1 MKIANTTLHKE
12 ACFLDATEEIDV
24 LKDRNSVDL
33 FDQNGYH
40 LTKAEQAFSVRNGY
54 EPVERRH
61 EDCMR
66 YDWILWDK
74 KDKAHINHSD
84 IFERKGFSDQ
94 ALEQLHAVAESS
106 NPMLYKLIKMKPKWG
121 IDISIDYVSAKLTL
135 EAATRALG
143 KKGRMVT
150 LGGAGEEFNLDAKHL
165 LANEIDV
172 LGSRYVTPLEIIE
185 TYNLMARGEIW
196 PIVSET
202 RPLEEAEI
210 IHDMVEK
217 GDITG
222 RAALIIN

>member
-40 LTKAEQAFSVRNGY
+40 LTKAEQAFLVRNGY

-121 IDISIDYVSAKLTL
+121 IDISIDYVSPDAVF
-135 EAATRALG
+135 EVFHYEWDAFEYDAVME
-143 KKGRMVT
+143 KKQEIEQFVIHKDWDDIAQVLWNRR
-150 LGGAGEEFNLDAKHL
+150 
-165 LANEIDV
+165 NEWYYLNFFEQTQWRTDFFGLSPEKFKNV
-172 LGSRYVTPLEIIE
+172 
-185 TYNLMARGEIW
+185 IW
-196 PIVSET
+196 K
-202 RPLEEAEI
+202 
-210 IHDMVEK
+210 D
-217 GDITG
+217 
-222 RAALIIN
+222 